1 MITLDTLLDRIAGL
15 ERRELDRWIEHGWVR
30 PEGAA
35 GAGEACLFSDIDEAR
50 VALIV
55 ELRRLEIDEEAMPLV
70 LGLVDQMYALRRHV
84 RLLRRAILEQSPEV
98 QRSVLEA
105 ITAREDDAV

>member
-50 VALIV
+50 VGLIV
-55 ELRRLEIDEEAMPLV
+55 ELRRLEIDEEAMPVV
-70 LGLVDQMYALRRHV
+70 LGLLDQIYTLRRRM
-84 RLLRRAILEQSPEV
+84 RLLRRAILEQPK
-98 QRSVLEA
+98 EA
-105 ITAREDDAV
+105 QQSIFEAVAARKDDAA